1 MFGGTSNALDFLP
14 LDRSGNRRFL
24 PVMVYPEQAEVHIL
38 DDEAAS
44 RAYIEQL
51 WAEAMTIYRSG
62 DFNAV
67 FQPGNGALS
76 QRTPAGFHAGGH
88 QGRDDPSLP

>member
-1 MFGGTSNALDFLP
+1 MKKRKENNSCVCRALDFLP

-44 RAYIEQL
+44 RAYLEQV
-51 WAEAMTIYRSG
+51 WAEAMTTYKSG
-62 DFNAV
+62 DFK
-67 FQPGNGALS
+67 LS
-76 QRTPAGFHAGGH
+76 FTPEMIQYLKEHQRL
-88 QGRDDPSLP
+88 SLIHI

>member
-24 PVMVYPEQAEVHIL
+24 PVMVYPERAEVHIL

-44 RAYIEQL
+44 RAYIEQV
-51 WAEAMTIYRSG
+51 WAEAMTTYKSG
-62 DFNAV
+62 DFK
-67 FQPGNGALS
+67 LS
-76 QRTPAGFHAGGH
+76 FTPEMIQYLKEHQRDFMPRTPRPG
-88 QGRDDPSLP
+88 